1 MRSDFRGALLSK
13 IKMRSLPSRSL
24 PALTRA
30 RNPRTER
37 KGANATQSENQIR
50 QLSDS
55 GQKILLIDGLRI
67 PPTTAKTHKNSAT
80 AHAHAS
86 DGSARRRT
94 TVTATCVAALEYR
107 MCSAFAVHAAQQC
120 EPSVLVANRAA
131 RIFIRC
137 TLAALHADTRSPAA
151 ATRPQRARHRACDA
165 RQDNRS
171 HRAHAAR
178 ASGRGREWEV
188 DVGGGSRASAGA
200 IFRAARD
207 LVSGRVLGFLHADR
221 DARAAL
227 RSPGRRRARGEVE
240 RIFRAYGTAA
250 DRARQ

>member
-120 EPSVLVANRAA
+120 EPSVLVANVQRGFSFGVRSPLSMPTLDLPPPPRGLKGRATELA
-131 RIFIRC
+131 
-137 TLAALHADTRSPAA
+137 TLAKTIEATAPTRLALVGAGGSGKSMLAA
-151 ATRPQRARHRACDA
+151 ALA
-165 RQDNRS
+165 
-171 HRAHAAR
+171 
-178 ASGRGREWEV
+178 
-188 DVGGGSRASAGA
+188 
-200 IFRAARD
+200 
-207 LVSGRVLGFLHADR
+207 
-221 DARAAL
+221 
-227 RSPGRRRARGEVE
+227 
-240 RIFRAYGTAA
+240 
-250 DRARQ
+250 